1 MKDVL
6 VTLWCIG
13 LIAWVVVVL
22 DARTQSR
29 AADGRSGLM
38 HVDRST
44 FWLAAGAIALYAFS
58 ALIEVVT

>member
-6 VTLWCIG
+6 VTLWLIG

-22 DARTQSR
+22 DAGTQSP
-29 AADGRSGLM
+29 AADGRSGSA
-38 HVDRST
+38 HVNRST
-44 FWLAAGAIALYAFS
+44 FWLGAGAIALYAFS